1 MRGLRRVGF
10 AVYLAA
16 AVCLLL
22 LLAEVGARWG
32 VPQANQADTE
42 RALFDVDGEF
52 VRWRPHASGM
62 SFGRSVHI
70 DEFGFRDLGAGPATA
85 TESWL
90 LLGDSVTFGVGVA
103 ARDTFAGRLQAAHA
117 SVKIWNSAVVGY
129 SLEDYWAVLQ
139 EFLATH
145 PPPTRVLLFLC
156 LNDPMDRQRLNPET
170 ESLQERTLGFLRRSS
185 RLYIVAKGVMT
196 DRSQSY
202 FRNDLAYYDSA
213 NSNFNRAVDA
223 LGHIRARLAEAGIPL
238 LVVVLPY
245 EYQLR
250 DPTALNRLP
259 QRMLAEQFAG
269 MHIAF
274 FDLYDAFAAH
284 AGPVADLF
292 LYRDPMH
299 LSAAGHA
306 LVYDAVTASLTSP

>member
-1 MRGLRRVGF
+1 MRGFRRVGY
-10 AVYLAA
+10 AVYLTAS
-16 AVCLLL
+16 VCLLL
-22 LLAEVGARWG
+22 LLAEVGVRWV

-42 RALFDVDGEF
+42 RVLFDVAGDL
-52 VRWRPHASGM
+52 VRWRPRATGM
-62 SFGRSVHI
+62 SFGRPVAI
-70 DEFGFRDLGAGPATA
+70 DEFGFRDLGAGSATA

-90 LLGDSVTFGVGVA
+90 VLGDSVTFGVGVD
-103 ARDTFAGRLQAAHA
+103 ARETFAGRLQAAHA
-117 SVKIWNSAVVGY
+117 SIKIWNTAVVGY

-170 ESLQERTLGFLRRSS
+170 ESLPQRTLGFLRRNS
-185 RLYIVAKGVMT
+185 RLYIVAKGVFT

-202 FRNDLAYYDSA
+202 WRHDLAYYDSA
-213 NSNFNRAVDA
+213 NSHFKRALDH
-223 LGHIRARLAEAGIPL
+223 LDRIRARLVEAGIPL

-250 DPTALNRLP
+250 DPTVGNRLP
-259 QRMLAEQFAG
+259 QRMLAEQFAR

-274 FDLYDAFAAH
+274 IDLYDAFAAH

-306 LVYDAVTASLTSP
+306 LVYDEVTRSLTSP

>member
-1 MRGLRRVGF
+1 MRGIGYV
-10 AVYLAA
+10 VYLVATA
-16 AVCLLL
+16 GLLL
-22 LLAEVGARWG
+22 LLAELGVRWA

-42 RALFDVDGEF
+42 RALFDVSGEF
-52 VRWRPHASGM
+52 VRWRPRASGI
-62 SFGRSVHI
+62 SFGRSVDI
-70 DEFGFRDLGAGPATA
+70 DEFGFRDLGARPEAP

-90 LLGDSVTFGVGVA
+90 LLGDSVTFGVGID

-117 SVKIWNSAVVGY
+117 SVKIWNTAVVGY
-129 SLEDYWAVLQ
+129 SLVDYWAVLQ
-139 EFLATH
+139 DFLATH

-156 LNDPMDRQRLNPET
+156 LNDPMDPQRLNPEA
-170 ESLQERTLGFLRRSS
+170 EGPLERALGFLRRNS

-213 NSNFNRAVDA
+213 SPFLERAVD
-223 LGHIRARLAEAGIPL
+223 LLDRIHERLNQAGIPL

-250 DPTALNRLP
+250 DPTPENRLP
-259 QRMLAEQFAG
+259 QRMLAEQFAKL
-269 MHIAF
+269 HIVSL
-274 FDLYDAFAAH
+274 DLYDAFAAH
-284 AGPVADLF
+284 VGRADDLF

-299 LSAAGHA
+299 LSVSGHA
-306 LVYDAVTASLTSP
+306 LVYDEITRSLAR